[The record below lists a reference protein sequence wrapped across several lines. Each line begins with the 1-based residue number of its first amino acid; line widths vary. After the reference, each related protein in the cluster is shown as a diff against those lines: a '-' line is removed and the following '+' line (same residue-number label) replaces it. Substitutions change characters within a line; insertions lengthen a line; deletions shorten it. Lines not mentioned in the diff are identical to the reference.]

1 MLCSASELRYAKEGV
16 KCGVRVDGRARN
28 ELRPMVVECDLFP
41 QPNGSARVTVP
52 PSGSDAVAGVKA
64 DIVEVD
70 PATPDQGV
78 VEVSVTLGA
87 GAASAT
93 SQRDADNQA
102 SALTAALQE
111 SLCAPGAFDLAG
123 LCIAKGRYA
132 WRIFVDVT
140 VLQLRGNAVG
150 TVSLAAYAALQRA
163 RLPKLRVS
171 AVSAADGFEEA
182 DEAWDPASGS
192 STAPT
197 SSGAGEQEEAA
208 AVDVEIEVVDDADA
222 SVSLADLCSA
232 DKAPVC
238 VSYAVVDGVLVV
250 DPLPEEESGAQATVR
265 VSVNRSGAVVA
276 VRTAEADAALGVGAA
291 ATTAQSGDGEAGA
304 EAAAA
309 RVVTPLAAGMVETAL
324 GLARD
329 HAATLFAAVDSG
341 MAAASRRAT
350 AMEEA
355 DARAVRALA
364 ERYGD
369 LPAAAAAVADSVM
382 ADASKART
390 GKARA

>member
-1 MLCSASELRYAKEGV
+1 ME
-16 KCGVRVDGRARN
+16 
-28 ELRPMVVECDLFP
+28 
-41 QPNGSARVTVP
+41 
-52 PSGSDAVAGVKA
+52 
-64 DIVEVD
+64 
-70 PATPDQGV
+70 
-78 VEVSVTLGA
+78 
-87 GAASAT
+87 
-93 SQRDADNQA
+93 
-102 SALTAALQE
+102 
-111 SLCAPGAFDLAG
+111 G

-132 WRIFVDVT
+132 WRVFVDVT

-150 TVSLAAYAALQRA
+150 AVSLAAFAALQRA

-182 DEAWDPASGS
+182 DEAWDPASGATS
-192 STAPT
+192 APP
-197 SSGAGEQEEAA
+197 SSGAGDEGEDA

-222 SVSLADLCSA
+222 SISLADLCSA

-250 DPLPEEESGAQATVR
+250 DPLPEEESGAQATIR

-291 ATTAQSGDGEAGA
+291 ATMAQSGEADSGA
-304 EAAAA
+304 EAAAT

-364 ERYGD
+364 EKYGD
-369 LPAAAAAVADSVM
+369 LPAAAAAVADAVM
-382 ADASKART
+382 ADASKP

>member
-78 VEVSVTLGA
+78 VEVSV
-87 GAASAT
+87 
-93 SQRDADNQA
+93 
-102 SALTAALQE
+102 

-192 STAPT
+192 STAPA